1 MIAFDS
7 DIWTEISAGNPSCVV
22 RAKAIPRDLQH
33 VPIVVAEESL
43 RGWLDFIRKT
53 EARKIKVPLSVA
65 YESLEKAI
73 QQLGLTKLLPY
84 TPAAHDHYH
93 YHYHYHYLRLKS
105 QKLRIGT
112 RDLRIA
118 SIALAHGATLIT
130 RNRRDFDIV
139 PSLQLEVWN

>member
-7 DIWTEISAGNPSCVV
+7 DIWTEISAGNPSYVV

-84 TPAAHDHYH
+84 TPAAHDHY
-93 YHYHYHYLRLKS
+93 LRLKS

-139 PSLQLEVWN
+139 PSLKLEVWN

>member
-7 DIWTEISAGNPSCVV
+7 DIWTEIGAGNPSYVV
-22 RAKAIPRDLQH
+22 RAKSIPRDLQH

-53 EARKIKVPLSVA
+53 ESGKIKVPLSVA

-84 TPAAHDHYH
+84 TPEAHAIC
-93 YHYHYHYLRLKS
+93 LRLKS

-118 SIALAHGATLIT
+118 SIAFAHDATLIT

-139 PSLQLEVWN
+139 PSLKLEVWN

>member
-33 VPIVVAEESL
+33 VPVVVAEESL

-84 TPAAHDHYH
+84 TPAAHDHY
-93 YHYHYHYLRLKS
+93 LRLKS

>member
-84 TPAAHDHYH
+84 TPAAHDHY
-93 YHYHYHYLRLKS
+93 LRLKS

-130 RNRRDFDIV
+130 RNRRDLNIV

>member
-1 MIAFDS
+1 MIAFDN
-7 DIWTEISAGNPSCVV
+7 DIWTEISAGNPSYVE
-22 RAKAIPRDLQH
+22 RAKLIPRDSQH

-43 RGWLDFIRKT
+43 RAWLDFIRKT
-53 EARKIKVPLSVA
+53 EAGKTKVPLSVA

-84 TPAAHDHYH
+84 TPAAQE
-93 YHYHYHYLRLKS
+93 HYLRLKAS
-105 QKLRIGT
+105 KLRVGT
-112 RDLRIA
+112 RDIRIA
-118 SIALAHGATLIT
+118 SIALAHGVT